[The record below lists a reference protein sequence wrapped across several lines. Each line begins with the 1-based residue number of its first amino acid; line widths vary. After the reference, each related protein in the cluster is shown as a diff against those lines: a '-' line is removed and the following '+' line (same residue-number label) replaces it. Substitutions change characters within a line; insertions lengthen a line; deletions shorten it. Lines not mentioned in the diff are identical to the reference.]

1 MSKKLYLVT
10 LTAEERSRLRALV
23 SKGKVAAHKRLHAQV
38 LLKSDLGPQGKGATD
53 EKIAE
58 ALEINRSTVERVRK
72 RFVEEGFEASLDRK
86 KQKNRKARKI
96 DGDAEAYLVSLACSK
111 PPEGRNRWTLKLL
124 ADHLVELELPV
135 NGPALD
141 GVDSVCRE
149 TVRQTL
155 KKTNLNLG

>member
-10 LTAEERSRLRALV
+10 LTAEERSHLRALV

-38 LLKSDLGPQGKGATD
+38 LLKSDLGPQDKGATD
-53 EKIAE
+53 EEIAE
-58 ALEINRSTVERVRK
+58 ALEINCSTVERVRR
-72 RFVEEGFEASLDRK
+72 RFVEEGLEASLNRK

-96 DGDAEAYLVSLACSK
+96 DGDAEAYLVALACSK

-124 ADHLVELELPV
+124 ADHLVELEL
-135 NGPALD
+135 
-141 GVDSVCRE
+141 VDSVCRE

-155 KKTNLNLG
+155 KKMNLNPG